1 MSQSANSNQGVTALK
16 RLLETDD
23 IDLLEHENILP
34 KGQDEIPFE
43 EPGGNDM
50 KTLQQEEKALI
61 ERLEVNRRK
70 QSKISRD
77 ASNPDTEF
85 KVMSATSNKADIDAE
100 VQIDEKAIETLSFV
114 PADLVIET
122 VKRDKIPK
130 DWLLNRS
137 KFIPLRLSLKERKFM
152 RLVKNT
158 MDVSEYTDRIDI
170 LTWRNKSRRIHQQL
184 KEICAILTGLVVA
197 CDYKLGQELVANKD
211 FAENQIF
218 FQNTFEILRRYKI
231 LNPEKLRTSYGKMI
245 HVLMDAADPGIE
257 DLLGFT
263 PIRKIKTVYELL
275 EQNNALDILVEDQDL
290 VLDATREIDPFGK
303 PRYQIDNEIWAKNK
317 AWKKLEHKYED
328 EFTTPERFEVAFRS
342 ISDNHSFLQWARAP
356 VDKMIAFLKKYFNPK
371 KVDEQGQYDLSI
383 SSGNGGARLSHSH
396 KVHYF
401 YVLQSLTLWRELL
414 HEMFMLWCLA
424 EDDLLERENGYTLR
438 ETGQGPNRIQSCPR
452 IGKAMRGI
460 LRRVQKEAGGW
471 VGSSVVHLGDHNV
484 PNALVFI
491 DKYNQVPRI
500 LNPIIITLNEIDRMM
515 TKPKLNQYIKS
526 NWGDA
531 ESLRRH
537 ILCDFFRHGF
547 DGSGAD
553 NFYDAG
559 SCIDGRLTSAWNW
572 CENITQKDFYPVF
585 QITGFQSFDGSW

>member
-1 MSQSANSNQGVTALK
+1 MSESANISHGDTVLK

-23 IDLLEHENILP
+23 IELLKEQNLLP
-34 KGQDEIPFE
+34 NAESKQTFE
-43 EPGGNDM
+43 EPVGNDM
-50 KTLQQEEKALI
+50 KELQEEEKALI
-61 ERLEVNRRK
+61 EKLELNRRK
-70 QSKISRD
+70 QSKISRGVPKTD
-77 ASNPDTEF
+77 AGS
-85 KVMSATSNKADIDAE
+85 KVMSANSSKADIDAE
-100 VQIDEKAIETLSFV
+100 VKIDEKAIETLSFV
-114 PADLVIET
+114 PSDMVIET
-122 VKRDKIPK
+122 VKRDQIPK
-130 DWLLNRS
+130 DWLLARS
-137 KFIPLRLSLKERKFM
+137 KFIPLRLSLSERKFM
-152 RLVKNT
+152 RLVNNT

-197 CDYKLGQELVANKD
+197 CDYKQGQKLVANKD
-211 FAENQIF
+211 FAENEIF
-218 FQNTFEILRRYKI
+218 FQNIFEILRRYKI

-257 DLLGFT
+257 GLLGFS
-263 PIRKIKTVYELL
+263 PIRKVKTVYELL
-275 EQNNALDILVEDQDL
+275 EENNALDIVVKDRDL

-303 PRYQIDNEIWAKNK
+303 PRYQIDREINDKNR
-317 AWKKLEHKYED
+317 AWKRLENKYEYT
-328 EFTTPERFEVAFRS
+328 FATPEQFEVAFRS

-356 VDKMIAFLKKYFNPK
+356 VDKMIALLKKYFNPK
-371 KVDEQGQYDLSI
+371 KVDKKGQYDLSI

-401 YVLQSLTLWRELL
+401 YVLQSLTLWREIL

-424 EDDLLERENGYTLR
+424 EDDLLERNNGYRLR

-452 IGKAMRGI
+452 IGKALRAI

-515 TKPKLNQYIKS
+515 TRKKLSRYIKS

-531 ESLRRH
+531 ESLRKH